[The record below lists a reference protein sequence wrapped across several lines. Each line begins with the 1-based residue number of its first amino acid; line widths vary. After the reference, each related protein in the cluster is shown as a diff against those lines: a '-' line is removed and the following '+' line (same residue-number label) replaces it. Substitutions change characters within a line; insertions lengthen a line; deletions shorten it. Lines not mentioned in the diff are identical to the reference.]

1 MNDRPPDPSPAGEGG
16 SREAADGWGGRRTE
30 QSPGFARALRKRLT
44 RHEVKLWNWLR
55 ESVVPAGFHFR
66 RQVPIGPFIAD
77 FACLSRRL
85 IVELDGEQHGTDEG
99 RSRDQQRDA
108 ELKARGYRV
117 LRFTNAEIDRE
128 KPVVLETIR
137 AALLDPHPS
146 PSAPPSPTGEGSDVQ
161 LRPSAS
167 KPPHR

>member
-1 MNDRPPDPSPAGEGG
+1 
-16 SREAADGWGGRRTE
+16 
-30 QSPGFARALRKRLT
+30 LT

-55 ESVVPAGFHFR
+55 ESVVPTGFHFR

-85 IVELDGEQHGTDEG
+85 IVELDGEQHGTEPARLRDRRRDEDLQ
-99 RSRDQQRDA
+99 S
-108 ELKARGYRV
+108 RGYRV

-128 KPVVLETIR
+128 KQVVLETIR

-146 PSAPPSPTGEGSDVQ
+146 PSAPPSPAGEGSGAQ
-161 LRPSAS
+161 LRSS
-167 KPPHR
+167 NSHPPQR